1 MEDILAQAKKVAE
14 EAELFT
20 VSSEETQVRFETN
33 RLKHIQ
39 SKQSSSVALRIIKD
53 GRIGF
58 ALTTRLDNG
67 KDLLNNAVETA
78 RFGMLAKF
86 TLPSLLSYPKVD
98 VFDVSVEKVPLDDM
112 VKLGD
117 EMITA
122 ITSHTPGILCEAGVS
137 KSVISISV
145 INSRGGQA
153 NYTKSIF
160 GMGVEGNLI
169 RGTDMLFVGDGDNSC
184 RSLSDS
190 KAVTGVV
197 IKQLERAKDLAS
209 VPSGQLPV
217 ILTPNGVAS
226 VLIPS
231 LLAGFNGKTVLEGA
245 SPIGNKRGKKVF
257 NNKLSL
263 FDDPTLACRPQSRPC
278 DDEGIPSQ
286 RTPLIQEGTVANFL
300 YDLQTAAL
308 ANTTSTGNAGRARD
322 GLPSPSPSSFIIA
335 TGDATFDD
343 MVGDIK
349 EGLVIEQVMG
359 AEQGNVLGGDFSGN
373 VLLGY
378 KIENGR
384 LVGRVKNTMI
394 TGNVYQ
400 LLKDVA
406 AIGSEAKW
414 VDGFLYTPPL
424 YCPSLSVVSK

>member
-122 ITSHTPGILCEAGVS
+122 ITNHTAGILCEAGVS

-169 RGTDMLFVGDGDNSC
+169 RGTDMLFVGDGDSSC
-184 RSLSDS
+184 SPLSDS

-209 VPSGQLPV
+209 VTSGQLPV

-400 LLKDVA
+400 VLKDVA

>member
-169 RGTDMLFVGDGDNSC
+169 RGTDMLFVGDGDSSC
-184 RSLSDS
+184 SPLSDS

-209 VPSGQLPV
+209 VTSGQLPV

-257 NNKLSL
+257 NKKLSL
-263 FDDPTLACRPQSRPC
+263 WDDPTLACRPQSRPC

-400 LLKDVA
+400 VLKDVA

>member
-169 RGTDMLFVGDGDNSC
+169 RGTDMLFVGDGDSSC
-184 RSLSDS
+184 SPLSDS

-209 VPSGQLPV
+209 VTSGQLPV

-308 ANTTSTGNAGRARD
+308 ANTTSTGNAGRGRD

-400 LLKDVA
+400 VLKDVA

-424 YCPSLSVVSK
+424 YCPSLSVASK